1 VVTGR
6 WHAAR
11 WDGRLGGQE
20 MDPSHVDG
28 RRVKMIQAEDGGRR
42 KPRDGEGGRACHRDL
57 TVALSAATEGGG
69 LELGG

>member
-1 VVTGR
+1 
-6 WHAAR
+6 
-11 WDGRLGGQE
+11 